1 MAEEI
6 DLSQFGL
13 GTEDEA
19 NLAQTRALF
28 SQFGLGSP
36 EQRASEL
43 EEQKSMTRANILFD
57 LAQAGL
63 IIASTP
69 PVRGESPAATLAR
82 AAAASEFFPKV
93 GARSAE
99 LQKTKT
105 AMDAQQRQ
113 MDMAA
118 VQRML
123 QQKEKREDQAFQLEL
138 AKAKKTAR
146 DPLIKT
152 LYTITENGVQPRV
165 FNINNPADLALFE
178 AYAKEKNV
186 FDEKTV
192 TPYINSLTAES
203 KLYRIVG
210 DHQLGAGV
218 SYKNN
223 QLINL
228 TDLMKNQLSAANI
241 TVIPS
246 ELKAE
251 DITTL
256 YKVTKDKDFQ
266 FSKPERIDISTILYD
281 KDKEK
286 LEADGWGLDSTPYD
300 NALELE
306 KQYQLKL
313 IEKNLDPTT
322 FVLTKELEDGEF
334 DLQVIP
340 TFGNFSQ
347 AMTKAEK
354 LIADGYSYQD
364 PRYEEWAAL
373 NLRAKEL
380 DVEIK
385 KKGLPSQ
392 SFRLTQDV
400 TIEGTLFPK
409 DTIMQLTDLQQNSAE
424 FRGKIVASEGAVETI
439 EFFKDG
445 KLFKE
450 LINSPENR
458 AEIEALIENPDVTV
472 NDAEFQAGLDMKTYI
487 EKANLDFRIDLKK
500 KKIDLANQV
509 FLQNEQEELKRG
521 RPVYKVIENR
531 LLRFDPVSK
540 EMSELAHYPED
551 KGPDYQIVTN
561 LETGEVEYVDMNTS
575 AGQKRVEQINKINSD
590 SGKEVFSLD
599 KIGTEQ
605 KIKATAFLIPDVGVR
620 LSYDGGRSYVDD
632 AGVKQA
638 IPNNAQP
645 LSDTIAAN
653 IAASQRIRLNAIQ
666 QLKEFDSKLEFS
678 SKSGTRDNPIS
689 LSDTEKTSLRNA
701 MEAARQGTGPYAN
714 FVAFLDGVLGL
725 VPSDALRDTFKDT
738 QSNRQFLRGLV
749 ILGRSA
755 LVINPRFPVAEM
767 ERVGQL
773 FPDPDAFWRNPKA
786 EAGKL
791 VELKSLA
798 EQQLVRNLENLAAGN
813 ILDDKVKQQV
823 LANNY
828 ELIRLLSLLEG
839 VGGRSDEA
847 SSEVVND
854 LSDLIISQQG
864 G

>member
-6 DLSQFGL
+6 DLRQFGL

-43 EEQKSMTRANILFD
+43 EDQKRMTRANILFD

-99 LQKTKT
+99 LKKSQDALK
-105 AMDAQQRQ
+105 AQQRQ

-123 QQKEKREDQAFQLEL
+123 QQKEKREEQAFQLEL

-165 FNINNPADLALFE
+165 FDINNPADLALFQ

-210 DHQLGAGV
+210 DHKLGTGV

-334 DLQVIP
+334 DIQVIP

-354 LIADGYSYQD
+354 LIADGYSYKD

-392 SFRLTQDV
+392 SFRLTADV
-400 TIEGTLFPK
+400 TSEGTFFPAG
-409 DTIMQLTDLQQNSAE
+409 TIMQLTDVQQNSEE
-424 FRGKIVASEGAVETI
+424 FRGKIVSSEGAVEI
-439 EFFKDG
+439 IKFYKDG
-445 KLFKE
+445 KPYKE

-458 AEIEALIENPDVTV
+458 AEIEALLEDPEVTV
-472 NDAEFQAGLDMKTYI
+472 NDAEFKAALEIETYTRKQDI
-487 EKANLDFRIDLKK
+487 NLD
-500 KKIDLANQV
+500 NQV
-509 FLQNEQEELKRG
+509 FLQKEQEELLRG
-521 RPVYKVIENR
+521 RPVYKVIDNR
-531 LLRFDPVSK
+531 MLRFDPVSK
-540 EMSELAHYPED
+540 ETLELAHYPAD
-551 KGPDYQIVTN
+551 KGPNFYIITDT
-561 LETGEVEYVDMNTS
+561 ETGLVEFVDMNTPN
-575 AGQKRVEQINKINSD
+575 GKKRVDLINKLND
-590 SGKEVFSLD
+590 EAGKELFSLD

-605 KIKATAFLIPDVGVR
+605 KITAKSFLVNNVGLR
-620 LSYDGGRSYVDD
+620 LSYDGGRTYLDEN
-632 AGVKQA
+632 GQKQ
-638 IPNNAQP
+638 IMPPDAQP
-645 LSDTIAAN
+645 LSDTIAASVATN
-653 IAASQRIRLNAIQ
+653 QRIRLQAQ
-666 QLKEFDSKLEFS
+666 RQLRNFDNNMVENLFGGE
-678 SKSGTRDNPIS
+678 
-689 LSDTEKTSLRNA
+689 LTEKRPLNKEEKQVVRNA
-701 MEAARQGTGPYAN
+701 MEAARKGTGPYAGIS
-714 FVAFLDGVLGL
+714 AFLDGISGL
-725 VPSDALRDTFKDT
+725 IPLESVRGFFTET
-738 QSNRQFLRGLV
+738 QANRQFLRALT

-755 LVINPRFPVAEM
+755 LVLNPKFPVAEL
-767 ERVGQL
+767 ERVGAL
-773 FPDPDAFWRNPKA
+773 FPDPDKFWADPES
-786 EAGKL
+786 EANKL
-791 VELKSLA
+791 IELKA
-798 EQQLVRNLENLAAGN
+798 MAQKQLNENNEKLAAGT
-813 ILDDKVKQQV
+813 ILDDKVKQAV
-823 LANNY
+823 ISNNY
-828 ELIRLLSLLEG
+828 ELNRLLSLLVG
-839 VGGRSDEA
+839 VNDASGGI
-847 SSEVVND
+847 SSEAYQD
-854 LSDLIISQQG
+854 LQLYTSQNTG
-864 G
+864 N